1 MEDNIHIARIATALE
16 KIAQLMQNS
25 EKREINM
32 KKNEIKES
40 NKSNKA
46 AKNSR
51 QTRQIPPKE
60 SK

>member
-40 NKSNKA
+40 NKA
-46 AKNSR
+46 AKKK

>member
-1 MEDNIHIARIATALE
+1 MENNMHIARIATALE
-16 KIAQLMQNS
+16 EIAQLMKNS

-40 NKSNKA
+40 NKA
-46 AKNSR
+46 AKNLR
-51 QTRQIPPKE
+51 KNPPKK